1 LVGSSLYAVYCCS
14 SNLARAEYRSGLN
27 VRATMHKVRSGA
39 PDDDDD
45 DDDDDGVDDDGV
57 SR

>member
-1 LVGSSLYAVYCCS
+1 
-14 SNLARAEYRSGLN
+14 LN
-27 VRATMHKVRSGA
+27 VRATMHTVRSGA
-39 PDDDDD
+39 PDDD